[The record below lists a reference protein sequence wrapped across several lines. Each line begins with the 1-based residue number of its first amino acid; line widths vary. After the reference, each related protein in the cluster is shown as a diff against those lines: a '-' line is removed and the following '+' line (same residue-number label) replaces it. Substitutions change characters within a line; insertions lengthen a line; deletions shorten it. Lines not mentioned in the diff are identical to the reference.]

1 MLKQL
6 DPLRGQP
13 AKLKYRE
20 ADFAVIV
27 PGSHVVCAVTGKA
40 IPLDELK
47 YWSFER
53 QEPYIDAHASME
65 AEQKAGTFD

>member
-1 MLKQL
+1 MLNQIN
-6 DPLRGQP
+6 PIGGQP
-13 AKLKYRE
+13 AKLRYRE
-20 ADFAVIV
+20 SDYTVIV

-53 QEPYIDAHASME
+53 QEPYIDAQASME
-65 AEQKAGTFD
+65 AELKAGTFG